1 MCDAGSTW
9 HLPYPNPPPPCA
21 LALTRSAGQG
31 VFRGLGDTR
40 TPLAATLG
48 CNAANLVL
56 NPLLIFGLGWGVAG
70 AAQATVLAEVR
81 AGPGPAPMGAFVRTG

>member
-1 MCDAGSTW
+1 
-9 HLPYPNPPPPCA
+9 
-21 LALTRSAGQG
+21 

-48 CNAANLVL
+48 CNAVNLVL

-70 AAQATVLAEVR
+70 AAQATVLAEAR
-81 AGPGPAPMGAFVRTG
+81 AGQPSPAPTQGRRHVDWLRLYLCGHVGVAQAAVLLERVLSNT